1 MRVRILLLAVLLTAA
16 LRAQT
21 SPESTPAERPLRLED
36 AIALALDKNFDL
48 KIQRLVTESAE
59 DSFIIA
65 DAAFDPTLTLST
77 ARSYAQSTDGVTS
90 QSGFDTRLGASQR
103 LATGATVSGSGSL
116 DRTRNRPLLT
126 ASLNPVYASDVA
138 FSVRQPLLKNGGFAA
153 NRAAIERARLGITRA
168 GYEFKD
174 TVLALIRSVES
185 AYYTLSFARSQ
196 LEVRRFSVQVAEQ
209 LLEENRTLL
218 EVGVGIELDVLQ
230 AEVGLANA
238 RRALLLAEQTEQNA
252 ADNLLALI
260 NPFEFDVAPGPLAVP
275 PIENVSVSF
284 DLSYKLARDN
294 NPTLA
299 STQLSVEQLKLDA
312 EAARRNRLPTLD
324 VGAAL
329 GYNTRKGSAGE
340 AASDVWGSD
349 GYKWQ
354 IDASLNLPWGLRA
367 DKARYRQSVSSLN
380 RERLRLQQV
389 DQDVLVL
396 VRAAIRSVETNRE
409 NLSIAT
415 LAVQLSEQQYEA
427 EKTRYDEGVSTFRR
441 VQEAKEDLDTARIN
455 ELQALLNLRN
465 ALADLARLE
474 ASSLT
479 RYRVTLEP

>member
-1 MRVRILLLAVLLTAA
+1 MRVRLFVFALLFTAA
-16 LRAQT
+16 LRAQ
-21 SPESTPAERPLRLED
+21 SQPDASAAERPLRLED

-48 KIQRLVTESAE
+48 KIQRLATENAE

-90 QSGFDTRLGASQR
+90 QTGFDTRIGASQR
-103 LATGATVSGSGSL
+103 LTTGATISGSGSL

-126 ASLNPVYASDVA
+126 ASLNPVYSSDVA
-138 FSVRQPLLKNGGFAA
+138 LSVRQPLLKNGGFAA
-153 NRAAIERARLGITRA
+153 NRAALERARIGITRA
-168 GYEFKD
+168 GYEFTD
-174 TVLALIRSVES
+174 SVLSLIRAVES

-196 LEVRRFSVQVAEQ
+196 LEVRRFSVQVAEE
-209 LLEENRTLL
+209 LLEENRTRRD
-218 EVGVGIELDVLQ
+218 VGTAIDLDVLQ

-238 RRALLLAEQTEQNA
+238 RRALLLAEQTEKNA
-252 ADNLLALI
+252 SDNLLALI

-275 PIENVSVSF
+275 PIENVSASF

-294 NPTLA
+294 NPNFA

-349 GYKWQ
+349 GYNWQ
-354 IDASLNLPWGLRA
+354 VDASLNLPWGMRA
-367 DKARYRQSVSSLN
+367 DRARYRQSVNSLN
-380 RERLRLQQV
+380 RERIRLQQV
-389 DQDVLVL
+389 DQDLLVQ
-396 VRAAIRSVETNRE
+396 VRAAVRAVETNRE

-415 LAVQLSEQQYEA
+415 LAAQLSEQQYEA
-427 EKTRYDEGVSTFRR
+427 EKARYAQGVTTFRR

-465 ALADLARLE
+465 ALADLARVE
-474 ASSLT
+474 ASSLS
-479 RYRVTLEP
+479 RYRITLEP